1 MMMWMPGPIEIMIV
15 LITPLVIVVPF
26 WKIFSKAGFPA
37 WLSILMLVPLANLLL
52 LFFLAFAEWPVH
64 REVNLLKGPSNA

>member
-1 MMMWMPGPIEIMIV
+1 MMWVPGPIEMMIV
-15 LITPLVIVVPF
+15 LIMPLVIIVPF
-26 WKIFSKAGFPA
+26 WKIFSKAGFPP

-64 REVNLLKGPSNA
+64 REANQLRGPSND